1 VTGVAPNEPEARRD
15 LPDGN
20 EQEMTPQTNEAT
32 TATTESR
39 PREVVLMPQIDTG
52 DTAWVLACAALV
64 MFMTPGLALF
74 YGGLVRTKNVLGTI
88 MQSFFALALVS
99 VLWTLIGYTLAFGP
113 DAGGLIGGLSFLGLN
128 DVGLEP
134 SETYGTTIPHLAF
147 SSYQLMF
154 AIITPAL
161 ITGAVAERMRF
172 SAYALFLGLWSI
184 LVYAPVAH
192 WVFADGWLGLAG
204 VGALDFAGGTVVH
217 INAGAAALAAIVFLG
232 KRRGF
237 GHQAFIPH
245 DVPMVI
251 LGASILWF
259 GWFGFNAGS
268 ALGANGLAASAFT
281 VTNLATAAA
290 VLGWLIPE
298 RIKHG
303 RATTIGAATGA
314 VAGLVAITPAA
325 GFVEPWA
332 ALVIGFLAGGV
343 CFLAVNLKSRIGYD
357 DSLDVVGVHLV
368 GGIVGA
374 LLTGVFA
381 SAAVNSFSGG
391 LEQLGRQALAVVATM
406 GFSFAMTLGIL
417 KVVDMLVGVR
427 VTEEEELTGLD
438 LSQHSEVAYT
448 SSEGAGSI
456 PGPHP
461 AMVTVPEPVGAAG
474 NAHHEAPVEAS

>member
-1 VTGVAPNEPEARRD
+1 
-15 LPDGN
+15 
-20 EQEMTPQTNEAT
+20 
-32 TATTESR
+32 
-39 PREVVLMPQIDTG
+39 
-52 DTAWVLACAALV
+52 
-64 MFMTPGLALF
+64 
-74 YGGLVRTKNVLGTI
+74 
-88 MQSFFALALVS
+88 
-99 VLWTLIGYTLAFGP
+99 
-113 DAGGLIGGLSFLGLN
+113 
-128 DVGLEP
+128 
-134 SETYGTTIPHLAF
+134 
-147 SSYQLMF
+147 
-154 AIITPAL
+154 
-161 ITGAVAERMRF
+161 
-172 SAYALFLGLWSI
+172 
-184 LVYAPVAH
+184 
-192 WVFADGWLGLAG
+192 
-204 VGALDFAGGTVVH
+204 
-217 INAGAAALAAIVFLG
+217 AAALAAIVFLG

-357 DSLDVVGVHLV
+357 DSLDVVGVHLI

-391 LEQLGRQALAVVATM
+391 LEQLGRQALAVAATM

-448 SSEGAGSI
+448 SSEGSGSI